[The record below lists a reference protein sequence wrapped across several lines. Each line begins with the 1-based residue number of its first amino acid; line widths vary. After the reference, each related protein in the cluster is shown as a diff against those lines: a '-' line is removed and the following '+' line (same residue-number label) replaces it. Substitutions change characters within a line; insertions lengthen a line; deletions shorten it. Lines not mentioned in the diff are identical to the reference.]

1 MRVLY
6 CAAASESC
14 RRWAKLLGILICK
27 AVILE
32 YLRVGEGYLQA
43 GTRRSSCVE
52 AGIEFGCRDRDQR
65 GTVCAAALWPGK
77 GGGIVIFTV
86 CECWNGCAVFVCF
99 NHTVFTLLRV

>member
-14 RRWAKLLGILICK
+14 RRWAKLLGIIICK
-27 AVILE
+27 AAILE

-65 GTVCAAALWPGK
+65 VLYVQLRCGQARVGGWLCLLSVNVGMGVLW
-77 GGGIVIFTV
+77 
-86 CECWNGCAVFVCF
+86 
-99 NHTVFTLLRV
+99 